1 MTSVV
6 ESLAPAHRVIQVTHT
21 GDLAAADL
29 RGSGLQVLALAQETG
44 IWHVLT
50 DCSAVTG
57 TPGALALLNLA
68 EAAAGRD
75 LPADFKQALVW
86 PDEAAARLSLDYWKT
101 AEDNQGLN
109 AKLFH
114 DREAALAWLEA

>member
-6 ESLAPAHRVIQVTHT
+6 ESLAPAHQVIQVTHS
-21 GDLAAADL
+21 GEIAAADL
-29 RGSGLQVLALAQETG
+29 RGSALQVLALAQESG

-50 DCSAVTG
+50 DCSGVTEA
-57 TPGALALLNLA
+57 PGALALLNLV
-68 EAAAGRD
+68 EAAADRD

-86 PDEAAARLSLDYWKT
+86 PEEAAARLSLDYWKT
-101 AEDNQGLN
+101 AEDNHGLD
-109 AKLFH
+109 AQLFH